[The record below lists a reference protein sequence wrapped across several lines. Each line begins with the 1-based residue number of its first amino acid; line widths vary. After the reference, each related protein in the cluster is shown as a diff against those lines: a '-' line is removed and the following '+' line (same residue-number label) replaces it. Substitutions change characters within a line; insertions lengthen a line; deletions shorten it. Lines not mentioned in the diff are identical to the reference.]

1 MIFFLS
7 LAVTTES
14 LGQEESNDADEGE
27 VFEEEFVIYP
37 TRWYDEYRAP
47 ILESSD
53 QLYTYCNQD

>member
-14 LGQEESNDADEGE
+14 LGQEESNDGNEEE
-27 VFEEEFVIYP
+27 VFEEFVIYP
-37 TRWYDEYRAP
+37 TRWYDDYRAP

-53 QLYTYCNQD
+53 QLYTYCNQE